1 MSADLIL
8 TITDRSRGGDF
19 SAWFREQGATLV
31 LTALGRGT
39 ATTEVLD
46 CLGLEATEK
55 AVLLCMLPSRKGL
68 LRKAAKD
75 LWLDVPGRGV
85 MMAVPVSSIG
95 GASAKNYLLQGEAE
109 DRMEK
114 KSRFIATVRPV
125 QTEEEALAFIEEMK
139 KKYWDAR
146 HNCYVYSVGKNRE
159 YTRCSDDGEP
169 SGTAGRP
176 MLDVILGED
185 IYNVAAVVTR
195 YFGGILLGTG
205 GLVRAYS
212 RSLQEGLAASTVIEK
227 TYGISM
233 EVVTDYTGIGKIQY
247 IAGEQKLPI
256 LDSEYT
262 DRVVLHLLVPADQI
276 AFVEKAITEGTNGR
290 AKMKKEKDLYYSV
303 IDGEVKVFT
312 D

>member
-1 MSADLIL
+1 MLEKYK
-8 TITDRSRGGDF
+8 TVYEGG
-19 SAWFREQGATLV
+19 E
-31 LTALGRGT
+31 
-39 ATTEVLD
+39 
-46 CLGLEATEK
+46 
-55 AVLLCMLPSRKGL
+55 
-68 LRKAAKD
+68 
-75 LWLDVPGRGV
+75 
-85 MMAVPVSSIG
+85 
-95 GASAKNYLLQGEAE
+95 GEIV
-109 DRMEK
+109 EK

-125 QTEEEALAFIEEMK
+125 KTEEEALAFIEEMK

-146 HNCYVYSVGKNRE
+146 HNSYVYSLV
-159 YTRCSDDGEP
+159 SDDGEP

>member
-1 MSADLIL
+1 MKAYN
-8 TITDRSRGGDF
+8 TIYEGGTD
-19 SAWFREQGATLV
+19 EIV
-31 LTALGRGT
+31 
-39 ATTEVLD
+39 
-46 CLGLEATEK
+46 
-55 AVLLCMLPSRKGL
+55 
-68 LRKAAKD
+68 
-75 LWLDVPGRGV
+75 
-85 MMAVPVSSIG
+85 
-95 GASAKNYLLQGEAE
+95 
-109 DRMEK
+109 EK
-114 KSRFIATVRPV
+114 KSRFIAQVFPV
-125 QTEEEALAFIEEMK
+125 ETEEEVATILEQMK

-195 YFGGILLGTG
+195 YFGGVLLGTG

-212 RSLQEGLAASTVIEK
+212 KSLQEGLAASTIIEK

-233 EVVTDYTGIGKIQY
+233 EVITDYTGIGKIQY
-247 IAGEQKLPI
+247 IAGEQKLPV

-262 DRVVLHLLVPADQI
+262 DRVVLHLLVPSDQI
-276 AFVEKAITEGTNGR
+276 SYVEKAITEGTNGR
-290 AKMKKEKDLYYSV
+290 AKMKKDKDLYYAV
-303 IDGEVKVFT
+303 IDGEVEVFE

>member
-1 MSADLIL
+1 MLEKYK
-8 TITDRSRGGDF
+8 TVYEGG
-19 SAWFREQGATLV
+19 E
-31 LTALGRGT
+31 
-39 ATTEVLD
+39 
-46 CLGLEATEK
+46 
-55 AVLLCMLPSRKGL
+55 
-68 LRKAAKD
+68 
-75 LWLDVPGRGV
+75 
-85 MMAVPVSSIG
+85 
-95 GASAKNYLLQGEAE
+95 GEIV
-109 DRMEK
+109 EK

-125 QTEEEALAFIEEMK
+125 KTEEEALAFIEEMK

-212 RSLQEGLAASTVIEK
+212 RSLQEGLAAIRIVGKLLEK

-276 AFVEKAITEGTNGR
+276 AFVEKAITEVTNGR

>member
-1 MSADLIL
+1 MLEKYK
-8 TITDRSRGGDF
+8 TVYEGG
-19 SAWFREQGATLV
+19 E
-31 LTALGRGT
+31 
-39 ATTEVLD
+39 
-46 CLGLEATEK
+46 
-55 AVLLCMLPSRKGL
+55 
-68 LRKAAKD
+68 
-75 LWLDVPGRGV
+75 
-85 MMAVPVSSIG
+85 
-95 GASAKNYLLQGEAE
+95 GEIV
-109 DRMEK
+109 EK

-233 EVVTDYTGIGKIQY
+233 EVVTDYTGI
-247 IAGEQKLPI
+247 AGEQKLPI